1 MYWICCHFG
10 INLFKQKYEEEAEW
24 EGSRGKKRKRKRG
37 KARGRPFD
45 PDEELSLS
53 CRSRPINLRQRPRA
67 RYNDD
72 LEDLGLS
79 SDDEPKPKPKKRQW
93 TVVSDSSGESDQEET
108 AEKPEDGSNAA
119 EGEDEGVVSNSPLPA
134 QPESLTR
141 AQQKNPRAKRGGKK
155 ACLLSCLF
163 LTVGCN
169 EMATCRFFSLNN
181 HVFIKNKHSPI
192 SLLILCSILFASI
205 WCWF

>member
-1 MYWICCHFG
+1 MG
-10 INLFKQKYEEEAEW
+10 
-24 EGSRGKKRKRKRG
+24 
-37 KARGRPFD
+37 
-45 PDEELSLS
+45 LS

-93 TVVSDSSGESDQEET
+93 TVVSDSSGESDQEEA

-119 EGEDEGVVSNSPLPA
+119 GEDDGVASNSPLPA

-141 AQQKNPRAKRGGKK
+141 AQQKNPRTRRGGKK
-155 ACLLSCLF
+155 VCMLPC
-163 LTVGCN
+163 T
-169 EMATCRFFSLNN
+169 
-181 HVFIKNKHSPI
+181 
-192 SLLILCSILFASI
+192 LLIVIIIVTGHYHSFQHHFSCISM
-205 WCWF
+205 